1 MSLSKEARIGL
12 LVTISLVIFF
22 IGFYFLKGADIFSNE
37 REYYCYYNNVDGLL
51 NSANVQI
58 KGLNVGHVAHMQLEN
73 GKGVRV
79 SIMVDKSIALPE
91 GSVAS
96 LQSLDLLGTKII
108 TIAPSNGPGILP
120 KGAELV
126 TEKQGGIVDN
136 VTAELT
142 PRLQEMKGT
151 IVELDT
157 ALAGINDVVGEEN
170 QKVITAALKSI
181 KATADNMAALSAAL
195 GNESGEISSILHNL
209 NSITTNL
216 AKNND
221 TVKMIMAN
229 VNNVTRQLSNAP
241 IQQTFAS
248 LQSVSAQ
255 LHDVMTKIN
264 NGEGSLGKMV
274 NDKALY
280 DNLTKSLH
288 SLDSLMG
295 DVNAHPHRYI
305 NVAIFGG
312 KKKD

>member
-96 LQSLDLLGTKII
+96 LQS
-108 TIAPSNGPGILP
+108 
-120 KGAELV
+120 
-126 TEKQGGIVDN
+126 
-136 VTAELT
+136 
-142 PRLQEMKGT
+142 
-151 IVELDT
+151 
-157 ALAGINDVVGEEN
+157 
-170 QKVITAALKSI
+170 
-181 KATADNMAALSAAL
+181 
-195 GNESGEISSILHNL
+195 
-209 NSITTNL
+209 
-216 AKNND
+216 
-221 TVKMIMAN
+221 
-229 VNNVTRQLSNAP
+229 
-241 IQQTFAS
+241 
-248 LQSVSAQ
+248 VSAQ